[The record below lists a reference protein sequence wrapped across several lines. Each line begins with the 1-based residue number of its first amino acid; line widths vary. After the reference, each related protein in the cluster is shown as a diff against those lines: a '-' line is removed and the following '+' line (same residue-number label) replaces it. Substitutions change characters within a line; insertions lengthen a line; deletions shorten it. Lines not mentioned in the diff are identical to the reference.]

1 METAFSRNGQVW
13 SIILAGGE
21 GTRLTPMVKKWLGQ
35 ALPKQYCA
43 FVGTRSMFQ
52 HTLDRAQ
59 QVSFPDHTVTVI
71 ARSHGEYA
79 LPQFGHRASGI
90 VLIQPENRD
99 TAAGI
104 FLPLTY
110 IRTRSPHAIVSIYPS
125 DHFIYP
131 EAPFVDAVHQATW
144 TVQRFPDRLVL
155 LGIAPDHTELQYG
168 WIQPAEELEHVAG
181 YSVRAVESFL
191 EKPTRTEALAAQ
203 NSGALWNTFVMVVKA
218 STLWE
223 LGWRCVPEIMP
234 LFDKLSRAIGTSQE
248 GHILD
253 MIYQQMP
260 KRNFSFDLLQKIPN
274 RIAVIEVKG
283 VLWSDWGHPE
293 RVVSTL
299 RKIGKVPR
307 FPEHLVGV
315 GESTQAVHELSG

>member
-125 DHFIYP
+125 DHFI
-131 EAPFVDAVHQATW
+131 
-144 TVQRFPDRLVL
+144 
-155 LGIAPDHTELQYG
+155 I
-168 WIQPAEELEHVAG
+168 
-181 YSVRAVESFL
+181 
-191 EKPTRTEALAAQ
+191 
-203 NSGALWNTFVMVVKA
+203 SGSPV
-218 STLWE
+218 
-223 LGWRCVPEIMP
+223 C
-234 LFDKLSRAIGTSQE
+234 
-248 GHILD
+248 
-253 MIYQQMP
+253 
-260 KRNFSFDLLQKIPN
+260 
-274 RIAVIEVKG
+274 
-283 VLWSDWGHPE
+283 
-293 RVVSTL
+293 
-299 RKIGKVPR
+299 
-307 FPEHLVGV
+307 
-315 GESTQAVHELSG
+315 

>member
-1 METAFSRNGQVW
+1 M
-13 SIILAGGE
+13 
-21 GTRLTPMVKKWLGQ
+21 
-35 ALPKQYCA
+35 
-43 FVGTRSMFQ
+43 
-52 HTLDRAQ
+52 
-59 QVSFPDHTVTVI
+59 
-71 ARSHGEYA
+71 
-79 LPQFGHRASGI
+79 
-90 VLIQPENRD
+90 
-99 TAAGI
+99 
-104 FLPLTY
+104 
-110 IRTRSPHAIVSIYPS
+110 
-125 DHFIYP
+125 
-131 EAPFVDAVHQATW
+131 
-144 TVQRFPDRLVL
+144 
-155 LGIAPDHTELQYG
+155 
-168 WIQPAEELEHVAG
+168 AG

-191 EKPTRTEALAAQ
+191 EKPTHTEALAAQ

-253 MIYQQMP
+253 MLYQQMP
-260 KRNFSFDLLQKIPN
+260 KRNFSFDLLQKIPH

-315 GESTQAVHELSG
+315 GESSQAGHELNK

>member
-1 METAFSRNGQVW
+1 MATAVSRNGQVW

-21 GTRLTPMVKKWLGQ
+21 GKRLTPMVQQWLGQ

-43 FVGTRSMFQ
+43 FVGTRTMFQ

-79 LPQFGHRASGI
+79 LPQFGHRASGT

-125 DHFIYP
+125 DHFIFP
-131 EAPFVDAVHQATW
+131 EAPFVEAVQHATW
-144 TVQRFPDRLVL
+144 TAQRFPERLVL
-155 LGIAPDHTELQYG
+155 LGIAPDQTELQYG
-168 WIQPAEELEHVAG
+168 WIQPGHELGHVEG
-181 YSVRAVESFL
+181 HLIRAVETFV
-191 EKPTRTEALAAQ
+191 EKPNYAEALAAQ
-203 NSGALWNTFVMVVKA
+203 HSGALWNTFVVTCRA

-223 LGWRCVPEIMP
+223 LGWRCVPELMP

-248 GHILD
+248 GHVLD
-253 MIYQQMP
+253 LIYQHMP
-260 KRNFSFDLLQKIPN
+260 KRNFSFDLLQKIPE
-274 RIAVIEVKG
+274 RIAVIEVKD

-293 RVVSTL
+293 RVLSTL
-299 RKIGKVPR
+299 RQIGKSPR
-307 FPEHLVGV
+307 FPAHLV
-315 GESTQAVHELSG
+315 EA

>member
-1 METAFSRNGQVW
+1 MNSALSRNGQVW

-21 GTRLTPMVKKWLGQ
+21 GTRLTPMVQQWLGE

-43 FVGTRSMFQ
+43 FVGTRTMFQ

-71 ARSHGEYA
+71 ARSHRQYA
-79 LPQFGHRASGI
+79 FPQFGHRASGT

-110 IRTRSPHAIVSIYPS
+110 IRNRSPHAIISIYPS

-131 EAPFVDAVHQATW
+131 EAPFVETVQQATW

-168 WIQPAEELEHVAG
+168 WVQPGEELDQIGGH
-181 YSVRAVESFL
+181 SVRAVENFL
-191 EKPTRTEALAAQ
+191 EKPTLEEALAAQ
-203 NSGALWNTFVMVVKA
+203 QSGALWNTFVMAGRA

-223 LGWRCVPEIMP
+223 LGWHCVPEIMP
-234 LFDKLSRAIGTSQE
+234 LFDKLSRVIGTSQE
-248 GHILD
+248 GYILD
-253 MIYQQMP
+253 LIYQEMP

-274 RIAVIEVKG
+274 RIAVIEVKE

-293 RVVSTL
+293 RVISTL
-299 RKIGKVPR
+299 RQIGKAPR

-315 GESTQAVHELSG
+315 